1 MNYKKNYIDE
11 FIFRIDFKEVDSET
25 TKELVK
31 RFEEEFKEIFDGIKS
46 RNVFDNVISIN
57 QDKEPEIIDK
67 KVNVEYRIYNDNE
80 FITITNKYICYE
92 NRKYKYFE
100 DAKTIIYKI
109 IDTIKKYSKIE
120 NCTRLGM
127 RYINDIILPAE
138 TEKELFNWNG
148 YINSAL
154 LNKTKFFLKNN
165 KKILQSMDV
174 IDIESNIDNNIYYT
188 LQYGIYNSRK
198 PGKLLDKEYII
209 DIDGRTKTVE
219 ELDEI
224 KTKIDSIHSEI
235 EEIFEIIIEEK
246 LRENME
252 KIDEK

>member
-1 MNYKKNYIDE
+1 
-11 FIFRIDFKEVDSET
+11 
-25 TKELVK
+25 
-31 RFEEEFKEIFDGIKS
+31 
-46 RNVFDNVISIN
+46 
-57 QDKEPEIIDK
+57 
-67 KVNVEYRIYNDNE
+67 
-80 FITITNKYICYE
+80 
-92 NRKYKYFE
+92 
-100 DAKTIIYKI
+100 
-109 IDTIKKYSKIE
+109 
-120 NCTRLGM
+120 
-127 RYINDIILPAE
+127 
-138 TEKELFNWNG
+138 
-148 YINSAL
+148 
-154 LNKTKFFLKNN
+154 
-165 KKILQSMDV
+165 MDV